1 MLDILRRIVQEVN
14 GAEDLGQAL
23 DLIVSRVK
31 GTLDVDVCSIYLS
44 LPEKEQLVLMAT
56 QGLNPSAVLQ
66 VRLDFT
72 EGLVGLVAQRAE
84 PVNLDDA
91 PAHPR
96 YKYFPET
103 GEERYHAFLGA
114 PIIHQRRL
122 LGVLVVQHR
131 DQVRFDEDHVAFMV
145 TLAAQLAGAI
155 SHAEIS
161 GGILRMRDQ
170 QLHDD
175 LFVAGVAGSPGVGIG
190 DAVVA
195 YALADL
201 DSVPDR
207 LTAVPGTEV
216 KLFQEAVNRVQQ
228 DMIELK
234 ERMGSLLPAEERVLF
249 DAYVMMLGSDSLV
262 QRTIERIREGNWAPG
277 ALRETVREYARMF
290 EEMDDPYLRER
301 ATDLRDIGRR
311 VLTYLQS
318 HEETER
324 VLPERVVLVGEDVT
338 ATQLAEIP
346 PEKLAGVVSAKGS
359 GSSHV
364 AILARAMGVPAV
376 MGLSDL
382 PVGRL
387 DGREVIVDGYMGR
400 VYVQPNQAVLREF
413 QRLAEE
419 ERELSEGLNRQAC
432 DPAITQDGVHVP
444 IYVNSGLIS
453 DVSPA
458 MDACA
463 EGIGLYRTELPFM
476 LRERFPGEEEQYGIY
491 RSVLES
497 FAPRPVTLRTLD
509 VGGDKALPYFPVQ
522 EDNPFLGWR
531 GIRITLDHPEIF
543 LTQLRAM
550 LRASQGLNNLQVLFP
565 MISSMSELKEAQSL
579 LERAR
584 LELLDE
590 GVMVE
595 MPKIGVMV
603 EVPSAVYLAEALARR
618 VDFLSI
624 GTNDLVQYLLA
635 VDRNNARVADL
646 YHGMHPAVLR
656 AIAQVIDGAHRIG
669 KPVSVCGEM
678 ASDPESVLLLLGM
691 GVDSL
696 SVSAAGM
703 PRVKWVVRSFTQEY
717 ARRLLDQALQMEE
730 PGAIRGILNNALVES
745 GLGGLIRAG
754 KT

>member
-23 DLIVSRVK
+23 DIIVARVK
-31 GTLDVDVCSIYLS
+31 AALSVDVCSIYLTM
-44 LPEKEQLVLMAT
+44 PEREQLVLMAT
-56 QGLNPSAVLQ
+56 QGLNASAVLQ
-66 VRLDFT
+66 VRLDYE

-84 PVNLDDA
+84 PVNIDDA
-91 PAHPR
+91 PRHPR
-96 YKYFPET
+96 FKYFPET
-103 GEERYHAFLGA
+103 GEERYHAFLGV
-114 PIIHQRRL
+114 PIIHQRRM
-122 LGVLVVQHR
+122 LGVLVVQHH
-131 DQVRFDEDHVAFMV
+131 DEVRFDEDHVAFLV

-175 LFVAGVAGSPGVGIG
+175 LFVAGVPGSPGVGIG
-190 DAVVA
+190 EAVVV
-195 YALADL
+195 YSLADL
-201 DSVPDR
+201 DGVPDR
-207 LTAVPGTEV
+207 TASSPADERRQ
-216 KLFQEAVNRVQQ
+216 FMEAVHRVQT

-234 ERMGSLLPAEERVLF
+234 ERMGGVLPAEERVLF
-249 DAYVMMLGSDSLV
+249 DAYVMMLSSDSLV
-262 QRTIERIREGNWAPG
+262 QRTVERINEGNWAPG

-311 VLTYLQS
+311 ILTCLQS
-318 HEETER
+318 DGEDAR
-324 VLPERVVLVGEDVT
+324 RIPARAVLVGEDVT

-346 PEKLAGVVSAKGS
+346 PENLAGVVSARGS

-387 DGREVIVDGYMGR
+387 DGREVVVDGYMGR
-400 VYVQPNQAVLREF
+400 VYVQPNAIVLCEF
-413 QRLAEE
+413 ERLAEE
-419 ERELSEGLNRQAC
+419 ERELSEGLNEIANE
-432 DPAITQDGVHVP
+432 PAVTRDGVHVP

-453 DVSPA
+453 DLTPSA
-458 MDACA
+458 DSGA
-463 EGIGLYRTELPFM
+463 EGIGLYRTEVPFM
-476 LRERFPGEEEQYGIY
+476 LRERFPGEEEQFGIY
-491 RSVLES
+491 RTVLEA

-509 VGGDKALPYFPVQ
+509 VGGDKALSYFPVQ

-543 LTQLRAM
+543 LTQVRAM
-550 LRASQGLNNLQVLFP
+550 MRASQGFNNLQILLP
-565 MISSMSELKEAQSL
+565 MISSLSELVESQAL
-579 LERAR
+579 LDRAR
-584 LELLDE
+584 QELLDD

-595 MPKIGVMV
+595 MPKVGVMI
-603 EVPSAVYLAEALARR
+603 EVPSAIYIADMLARR

-646 YHGMHPAVLR
+646 YHHLHPAVLR
-656 AIAQVIDGAHRIG
+656 ALVQVVGASRVAG
-669 KPVSVCGEM
+669 KPISVCGEM
-678 ASDPESVLLLLGM
+678 AADPEAVLLLLGM

-696 SVSAAGM
+696 SVSVASM
-703 PRVKWVVRSFTQEY
+703 PRVKWVVRSFER
-717 ARRLLDQALQMEE
+717 ARARELLDQALQMED
-730 PGAIRGILNNALVES
+730 PGAIRAMLNGALVEA
-745 GLGGLIRAG
+745 GLGGLVRAG
-754 KT
+754 KI

>member
-1 MLDILRRIVQEVN
+1 MLDTLRRIVQEVN

-23 DLIVSRVK
+23 DIIVARVK
-31 GTLDVDVCSIYLS
+31 AALSVDVCSIYLTM
-44 LPEKEQLVLMAT
+44 PEREQLVLMAT
-56 QGLNPSAVLQ
+56 QGLNASAVLQ
-66 VRLDFT
+66 VRLDYS

-84 PVNLDDA
+84 PVNIDDA
-91 PAHPR
+91 PLHPR
-96 YKYFPET
+96 FKYFPET
-103 GEERYHAFLGA
+103 GEERYHAFLGV
-114 PIIHQRRL
+114 PIIHQRRM
-122 LGVLVVQHR
+122 LGVLVVQHH
-131 DQVRFDEDHVAFMV
+131 DEVRFDEDHVSFLV

-190 DAVVA
+190 EAVVV
-195 YALADL
+195 YSLADL
-201 DSVPDR
+201 DGVPDR
-207 LTAVPGTEV
+207 TPASTADERQH
-216 KLFQEAVNRVQQ
+216 FMEAVHRVQQ

-234 ERMGSLLPAEERVLF
+234 ERMGGLLPAEERVLF

-262 QRTIERIREGNWAPG
+262 QRTIERINEGNWAPG

-311 VLTYLQS
+311 ILTCLQS
-318 HEETER
+318 DGESER
-324 VLPERVVLVGEDVT
+324 RIPQRAVLVGEDVT

-346 PEKLAGVVSAKGS
+346 PENLVGVVSARGS

-387 DGREVIVDGYMGR
+387 DGREVVVDGYMGR
-400 VYVQPNQAVLREF
+400 VYVQPNPMVLREF
-413 QRLAEE
+413 ERLAEE
-419 ERELSEGLNRQAC
+419 ERELSEGLNEIANE
-432 DPAITQDGVHVP
+432 PAVTRDGVHVP

-453 DVSPA
+453 DLTPSA
-458 MDACA
+458 DSGA
-463 EGIGLYRTELPFM
+463 EGIGLYRTEVPFM
-476 LRERFPGEEEQYGIY
+476 LRERFPGEEEQFGIY
-491 RSVLES
+491 RTVLEA

-543 LTQLRAM
+543 LSQVRAM
-550 LRASQGLNNLQVLFP
+550 MRASQGFNNLQVLLP
-565 MISSMSELKEAQSL
+565 MISSLSELMESQVL
-579 LERAR
+579 IERAR
-584 LELLDE
+584 QELLDD
-590 GVMVE
+590 GVLVE
-595 MPKIGVMV
+595 MPKVGVMI
-603 EVPSAVYLAEALARR
+603 EVPSAVYIADMLARR

-646 YHGMHPAVLR
+646 YHHLHPAVLR
-656 AIAQVIDGAHRIG
+656 ALVQVVNAAHGAG
-669 KPVSVCGEM
+669 KPISVCGEM
-678 ASDPESVLLLLGM
+678 AADPEAVLLLLGM

-696 SVSAAGM
+696 SVSVATM
-703 PRVKWVVRSFTQEY
+703 PRVKWVVRSFEHER
-717 ARRLLDQALQMEE
+717 ARDLLAQALQMED
-730 PGAIRGILNNALVES
+730 PAAIRAMLNNALVEA
-745 GLGGLIRAG
+745 GLGGLVRAG
-754 KT
+754 KI

>member
-1 MLDILRRIVQEVN
+1 MLDTLRRIVQEVN

-23 DLIVSRVK
+23 DIIVARVK
-31 GTLDVDVCSIYLS
+31 AALSVDVCSIYLTM
-44 LPEKEQLVLMAT
+44 PEREQLVLMAT
-56 QGLNPSAVLQ
+56 QGLNASAVLQ
-66 VRLDFT
+66 VRLDYS

-84 PVNLDDA
+84 PVNIDDA
-91 PAHPR
+91 PRHPR
-96 YKYFPET
+96 FKYFPET
-103 GEERYHAFLGA
+103 GEERYHAFLGV
-114 PIIHQRRL
+114 PIIHQRRM
-122 LGVLVVQHR
+122 LGVLVVQHH
-131 DQVRFDEDHVAFMV
+131 DEVRFDEDHVSFLV

-190 DAVVA
+190 EAVVV
-195 YALADL
+195 YSLADL
-201 DSVPDR
+201 DGVPDR
-207 LTAVPGTEV
+207 TPVSTADEQRH
-216 KLFQEAVNRVQQ
+216 FMEAVHRVQQ

-234 ERMGSLLPAEERVLF
+234 ERMGGLLPAEERVLF

-262 QRTIERIREGNWAPG
+262 QRTIERINEGNWAPG

-311 VLTYLQS
+311 ILTCLQS
-318 HEETER
+318 DGESER
-324 VLPERVVLVGEDVT
+324 RIPERAVLVGEDVT

-346 PEKLAGVVSAKGS
+346 PENLVGVVSARGS

-387 DGREVIVDGYMGR
+387 DGREVVVDGYMGR
-400 VYVQPNQAVLREF
+400 VYVQPNPMVLREF
-413 QRLAEE
+413 ERLAEE
-419 ERELSEGLNRQAC
+419 ERELSEGLNEIANE
-432 DPAITQDGVHVP
+432 PAVTRDGLHVP

-453 DVSPA
+453 DLTPSA
-458 MDACA
+458 DSGA
-463 EGIGLYRTELPFM
+463 EGIGLYRTEVPFM
-476 LRERFPGEEEQYGIY
+476 LRERFPGEEEQFGIY
-491 RSVLES
+491 RTVLEA

-543 LTQLRAM
+543 LSQVRAM
-550 LRASQGLNNLQVLFP
+550 MRASQGFNNLQVLLP
-565 MISSMSELKEAQSL
+565 MISSLSELMESQVL
-579 LERAR
+579 IERAR
-584 LELLDE
+584 QELLDD
-590 GVMVE
+590 GVLVE
-595 MPKIGVMV
+595 MPKVGVMI
-603 EVPSAVYLAEALARR
+603 EVPSAVYIADMLARR

-646 YHGMHPAVLR
+646 YHHLHPAVLR
-656 AIAQVIDGAHRIG
+656 ALVQVVNAAHGAG
-669 KPVSVCGEM
+669 KPISVCGEM
-678 ASDPESVLLLLGM
+678 AADPEAVLLLLGM

-696 SVSAAGM
+696 SVSVATM
-703 PRVKWVVRSFTQEY
+703 PRVKWVVRSFEHER
-717 ARRLLDQALQMEE
+717 ARDLLAQALQMED
-730 PGAIRGILNNALVES
+730 PGAIRAMLNNALVEA
-745 GLGGLIRAG
+745 GLGGLVRAG
-754 KT
+754 KI

>member
-1 MLDILRRIVQEVN
+1 MLDTLRRIVQEVN

-23 DLIVSRVK
+23 DIIVARVK
-31 GTLDVDVCSIYLS
+31 AALSVDVCSIYLTM
-44 LPEKEQLVLMAT
+44 PEREQLVLMAT
-56 QGLNPSAVLQ
+56 QGLNASAVLQ
-66 VRLDFT
+66 VRLDYS

-84 PVNLDDA
+84 PVNIDDA
-91 PAHPR
+91 PRHPR
-96 YKYFPET
+96 FKYFPET
-103 GEERYHAFLGA
+103 GEERYHAFLGV
-114 PIIHQRRL
+114 PIIHQRRM
-122 LGVLVVQHR
+122 LGVLVVQHH
-131 DQVRFDEDHVAFMV
+131 DEVRFDEDHVSFLV

-190 DAVVA
+190 EAVVV
-195 YALADL
+195 YSLADL
-201 DSVPDR
+201 DGVPDR
-207 LTAVPGTEV
+207 TPASTADERQH
-216 KLFQEAVNRVQQ
+216 FMEAVHRVQQ

-234 ERMGSLLPAEERVLF
+234 ERMGGLLPAEERVLF

-262 QRTIERIREGNWAPG
+262 QRTIERINEGNWAPG

-311 VLTYLQS
+311 ILTCLQS
-318 HEETER
+318 DGESER
-324 VLPERVVLVGEDVT
+324 RIPQRAVLVGEDVT

-346 PEKLAGVVSAKGS
+346 PENLVGVVSARGS

-387 DGREVIVDGYMGR
+387 DGREVVVDGYMGR
-400 VYVQPNQAVLREF
+400 VYVQPNPMVLREF
-413 QRLAEE
+413 ERLAEE
-419 ERELSEGLNRQAC
+419 ERELSEGLNEIANE
-432 DPAITQDGVHVP
+432 PAVTRDGVHVP

-453 DVSPA
+453 DLTPSA
-458 MDACA
+458 DSGA
-463 EGIGLYRTELPFM
+463 EGIGLYRTEVPFM
-476 LRERFPGEEEQYGIY
+476 LRERFPGEEEQFGIY
-491 RSVLES
+491 RTVLEA

-543 LTQLRAM
+543 LSQVRAM
-550 LRASQGLNNLQVLFP
+550 MRASQGFNNLQVLLP
-565 MISSMSELKEAQSL
+565 MISSLSELMESQVL
-579 LERAR
+579 IERAR
-584 LELLDE
+584 QELLDD
-590 GVMVE
+590 GVLVE
-595 MPKIGVMV
+595 MPKVGVMI
-603 EVPSAVYLAEALARR
+603 EVPSAVYIADMLARR

-646 YHGMHPAVLR
+646 YHHLHPAVLR
-656 AIAQVIDGAHRIG
+656 ALVQVVSAAHAAG
-669 KPVSVCGEM
+669 KPISVCGEM
-678 ASDPESVLLLLGM
+678 AADPEAVLLLLGM

-696 SVSAAGM
+696 SVSVATM
-703 PRVKWVVRSFTQEY
+703 PRVKWVVRSFEHER
-717 ARRLLDQALQMEE
+717 ARDLLAQALQMED
-730 PGAIRGILNNALVES
+730 PAAIRAMLNNALVEA
-745 GLGGLIRAG
+745 GLGGLVRAG
-754 KT
+754 KI